1 MSTRSDAISRLRVRP
16 PHRALPIYTY
26 PRHQER
32 ISSFLHLHALPFISF
47 YFFIFFIFIQKAS
60 VLCGYEWRDGSSR
73 ELFRCSGSRV
83 RLASCLHEE

>member
-32 ISSFLHLHALPFISF
+32 ISFFAFARTACLLF
-47 YFFIFFIFIQKAS
+47 FFIFFIFIQKIS
-60 VLCGYEWRDGSSR
+60 LLCVYEWRDSSSR
-73 ELFRCSGSRV
+73 ELFRCSGTRV
-83 RLASCLHEE
+83 RLASCRYEEC